1 MGTIKTA
8 TYDSPVGQMILGSC
22 GDKLYICDWSFSKLR
37 STHDRRIC
45 RLLDVVYSEESSEVI
60 KDAIAQLDQY
70 FAGQRTEFSIPI
82 RFAGTE
88 FQCRVWSELLRIPY
102 GETVA
107 YAEVARRIDKPNA
120 VRAVASAI
128 ATNPISIFVP
138 CHRVVGSN
146 SKLTGYAGGLEAKQ
160 HMLAL
165 EARVVRNVHPTNIK

>member
-1 MGTIKTA
+1 METIKTA
-8 TYDSPVGQMILGSC
+8 TYGSPVGQMILGSC
-22 GDKLYICDWSFSKLR
+22 GDKLCICDWSFGKLR

-45 RLLDVVYSEESSEVI
+45 RLLDAVFAEESSEVI
-60 KDAIAQLDQY
+60 KDAMVQLDQY

-88 FQCRVWSELLRIPY
+88 FQCSVWSELMRIPY
-102 GETVA
+102 GETIS
-107 YAEVARRIDKPNA
+107 YAEVARRIDKPDA

-160 HMLAL
+160 HLLSL
-165 EARVVRNVHPTNIK
+165 EAHVIRNMHPIYLK